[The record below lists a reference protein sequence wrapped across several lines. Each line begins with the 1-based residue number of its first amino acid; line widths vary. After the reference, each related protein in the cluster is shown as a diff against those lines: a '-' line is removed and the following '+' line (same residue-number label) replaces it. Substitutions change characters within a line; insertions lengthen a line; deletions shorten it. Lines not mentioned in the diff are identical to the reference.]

1 MPELDGLKEQSVY
14 LRLWLGI
21 VVVAELSLI
30 GWFASA
36 LETVPPRLLFLAI
49 VGIMS
54 LGLAILLLHRRIER
68 RIKEIRS
75 L

>member
-1 MPELDGLKEQSVY
+1 MPELDGLKEQLVY
-14 LRLWLGI
+14 ARLWLGI
-21 VVVAELSLI
+21 VVVAEISLI

-36 LETVPPRLLFLAI
+36 LETAAARLLMLAI

-54 LGLAILLLHRRIER
+54 LAAAILLLHRHIVQ